1 MTASEINITIDEAV
15 AKCPNL
21 EEKIRHSVE
30 LIRKGEKMALE
41 FDPVNGYHLAFSGG
55 KDSQV
60 LYHITKMAGVRFKAH
75 MNLTSVDPPE
85 VLRFIR
91 REYPDVIL
99 HTPPMSIYKLA
110 KERQLLPARN
120 KRWCCAE
127 LKERRSDNS
136 VQLLG
141 IRKEESE
148 NRKRRN
154 EIEADNHKLSTTLDQ
169 WEEHEEVMHQC
180 SVGGDNL
187 LISPIIHWTEQ
198 DIWQFMNT
206 NNIPHCSLYDEGFKR
221 IGCILCPM
229 HGYKQKV
236 IEQKRWP
243 HSKRQW
249 IETIQWLMNNKW
261 KNLHFPTA
269 ELYFRWWISG
279 KSLEQFKLDEI
290 YQLKIDWNEE
300 NNQKSPSPA
309 DGGRVEEDAR

>member
-41 FDPVNGYHLAFSGG
+41 FDPENGYHLAFSGG

-60 LYHITKMAGVRFKAH
+60 LYHITKMSGVKFKAH

-99 HTPPMSIYKLA
+99 HTPPMSIYEMA
-110 KERQLLPARN
+110 KKKGCLPTMRT
-120 KRWCCAE
+120 RWCCAE
-127 LKERRSDNS
+127 LKEKKRDNS

-141 IRKEESE
+141 IRKKESSRR
-148 NRKRRN
+148 NKRN
-154 EIEADNHKLSTTLDQ
+154 EIEIDNYSPSTTLDQ
-169 WEEHEEVMHQC
+169 WDEHEEVMHQC
-180 SVGGDNL
+180 NVGKDRL
-187 LISPIIHWTEQ
+187 LISPIIYWTRQEV
-198 DIWQFMNT
+198 WQFLNSKA
-206 NNIPHCSLYDEGFKR
+206 IPHCSLYDEGWTR

-229 HGYKQKV
+229 SNYKQKV
-236 IEQKRWP
+236 REMERWP
-243 HSKRQW
+243 HVRRQW
-249 IETIQWLMNNKW
+249 IAAIQWLIDNKW
-261 KNLHFPTA
+261 KETQLGSA
-269 ELYFRWWISG
+269 ERLFRWWISC

-290 YQLKIDWNEE
+290 YQLKIDWNEK

-309 DGGRVEEDAR
+309 DNRRAEEDAR